1 MPHPPLARV
10 QLLLEDGLRLARQ
23 MPLPRLRLTEALP
36 QLLIARRCG
45 ILEVVPKRLSALERV
60 RQHAGHVSDVH
71 FGLAALHDLVD
82 VTAGAK
88 PSNDALSLSCGRRP
102 QHDVESG
109 KVHI

>member
-1 MPHPPLARV
+1 MQPYTAVTNAQICRETGKKHMV
-10 QLLLEDGLRLARQ
+10 QVHSREGL
-23 MPLPRLRLTEALP
+23 
-36 QLLIARRCG
+36 
-45 ILEVVPKRLSALERV
+45 
-60 RQHAGHVSDVH
+60 AGHVSDVP

-88 PSNDALSLSCGRRP
+88 PSKNVLSLSCGRRP